1 MLSSD
6 LDNTGSSEEVSTP
19 TNLTSSQSLS
29 ESTSDSPSPLFSH
42 LPKDAIPA
50 DFLDSALQAHP
61 PEEAAIAFPSPAS
74 TLRPPPETEGNLPP
88 STSALFDKLDERI
101 SRTKERK
108 GALPPL
114 KLDTTTSTA
123 MAKNPSSSSSLPT
136 PTSPALPPRP
146 SSSSS
151 RPSSRPPSISRRTSE
166 YRTRSPSSSIS
177 TTTNNAQDP
186 KRLSVSSAT
195 SAGLTSPRIGSNHDG
210 GSMPPSPLGPSRRT
224 SSQNVNSTSPRLNSS
239 SNPSTSTP
247 AHASTEEV
255 AEERS
260 AMEPWEVPV
269 TVRDWAYPESDPR
282 HLGLPH
288 PDLISKDDEEGGGG
302 DARGR
307 FRRNRSSRNRFLK
320 GGETEDWSNFV
331 DQESN
336 EGLGLGSPID
346 QSSRSTVGGSSGG
359 GISPSSGNG
368 GGGSSF
374 SWGFVT
380 SHSTDF
386 PNSSPASSSIDGDEP
401 RGYAFN
407 DADDFAGSGGDG
419 FYSNGDRDESEIEQE
434 LGLGEF
440 VPGVYQAV
448 YEFVPELE
456 TEMPLSVGEWVS
468 VFERQC
474 AGWVQ
479 AGRIVDGVLTE
490 EVGLVPE
497 NYLHR
502 LDFEEGGGELL
513 DPEKESSTKADQLD
527 GDGHDWK
534 PTVDDNEADNG
545 ESTRRKEKEA
555 TPTQADQ

>member
-1 MLSSD
+1 MPSIDLSRSVD
-6 LDNTGSSEEVSTP
+6 SEELSTP
-19 TNLTSSQSLS
+19 TNLTSSQSPP
-29 ESTSDSPSPLFSH
+29 ESSSDSPSPLFSH

-50 DFLDSALQAHP
+50 DFLDSALQVQ
-61 PEEAAIAFPSPAS
+61 PEEAGLAFPSPAS
-74 TLRPPPETEGNLPP
+74 TLRPPPETEGNLPA
-88 STSALFDKLDERI
+88 SASALFDKLDERI

-108 GALPPL
+108 STPPL
-114 KLDTTTSTA
+114 KLDTTTSAA

-146 SSSSS
+146 SSRPPS
-151 RPSSRPPSISRRTSE
+151 RPASISRRTSE
-166 YRTRSPSSSIS
+166 YRTRSPSSTS
-177 TTTNNAQDP
+177 TNAQDP

-195 SAGLTSPRIGSNHDG
+195 SAGLTSPRIGTNHD

-224 SSQNVNSTSPRLNSS
+224 SSQNVNSTSPRPNSS
-239 SNPSTSTP
+239 SIPSTTP
-247 AHASTEEV
+247 IDSSTEKAGKGAAV
-255 AEERS
+255 
-260 AMEPWEVPV
+260 EPWEVPV

-288 PDLISKDDEEGGGG
+288 PDLITNRDEEGDG
-302 DARGR
+302 RGR

-320 GGETEDWSNFV
+320 GESEDWSNF
-331 DQESN
+331 DQEGS
-336 EGLGLGSPID
+336 EGLGLGSPIG
-346 QSSRSTVGGSSGG
+346 QPRTTIGGSGGG
-359 GISPSSGNG
+359 GISPSSGN
-368 GGGSSF
+368 GGSSF

-401 RGYAFN
+401 RGYSFN
-407 DADDFAGSGGDG
+407 DADDFVGSGGDG
-419 FYSNGDRDESEIEQE
+419 FYSNGERDQSEIEAE

-456 TEMPLSVGEWVS
+456 TEMRLSVGEWVS

-513 DPEKESSTKADQLD
+513 DPEKDSSAKADQLD

-534 PTVDDNEADNG
+534 PAADG
-545 ESTRRKEKEA
+545 IETDHEESTRREEKET
-555 TPTQADQ
+555 TPTTADN